1 MHSTSNASPEP
12 WPDASQLKLR
22 HWVPQSQL
30 NHIFIR
36 WDTDKSAQSHSDR
49 APRAA
54 VRASVAFGYAMTL
67 Y

>member
-12 WPDASQLKLR
+12 WPDACQLKPW

-49 APRAA
+49 TPKAA
-54 VRASVAFGYAMTL
+54 VQALVAFGYSMTL
-67 Y
+67 H